1 MNKLPATVNVAG
13 LTYSIVPN
21 DDYTQGAE
29 AYAVTS
35 HRRLEI
41 RIGVEPPT
49 AVQQVRLALLHELV
63 HTVANSYGGGT
74 GEALSEAWVDAL
86 SHGLFQVLRENPG
99 AAAFI
104 LEPDGPCEDGSGSP
118 ESSNTSELVGRYP
131 QADQLREGVLKEL
144 GATAR
149 PAARGRSERVRRY
162 RRGGGSNAPA
172 AG

>member
-13 LTYSIVPN
+13 LTYSVVPN

-29 AYAVTS
+29 AYAITS

-63 HTVANSYGGGT
+63 HTVANSYGGGS
-74 GEALSEAWVDAL
+74 GEDLSEAWVDAL

-104 LEPDGPCEDGSGSP
+104 LERDGPREEGSRSP
-118 ESSNTSELVGRYP
+118 ESSKTSEVDRRY
-131 QADQLREGVLKEL
+131 R
-144 GATAR
+144 R
-149 PAARGRSERVRRY
+149 PAAGKGSEVVRRY
-162 RRGGGSNAPA
+162 RRASRGRGSKSS
-172 AG
+172 